1 MTIFFAVVVILLG
14 FILMISST
22 KWNLSKALLRKT
34 ESSDFKVY
42 NNKRVYVSAKLVKG
56 ESAAIPISCKV
67 LMNENKLHLIP
78 TKFHALLFM
87 TDYPFT
93 FYKKDN
99 RKLKI
104 HQSELSEL
112 VFTCKQRKP
121 SVFGKVFNVRIE
133 IFDEERRALLN
144 ILKTWR

>member
-1 MTIFFAVVVILLG
+1 
-14 FILMISST
+14 MISSI
-22 KWNLSKALLRKT
+22 KWKLSKALFRKT
-34 ESSDFKVY
+34 ESSSLTIY
-42 NNKRVYVSAKLVKG
+42 NNKRVLVGAQLVKG
-56 ESAAIPISCKV
+56 ESAAIPINCTV
-67 LMNENKLHLIP
+67 LLNENELHLIP
-78 TKFHALLFM
+78 TKFNALLFM

-104 HQSELSEL
+104 KQSEYSVIECTL
-112 VFTCKQRKP
+112 RKRNP

-133 IFDEERRALLN
+133 IFDEERQALLN

>member
-1 MTIFFAVVVILLG
+1 MVLVGAQ
-14 FILMISST
+14 
-22 KWNLSKALLRKT
+22 
-34 ESSDFKVY
+34 
-42 NNKRVYVSAKLVKG
+42 LVKG
-56 ESAAIPISCKV
+56 ESAAIPINCTV
-67 LMNENKLHLIP
+67 LLNENELHLIP
-78 TKFHALLFM
+78 TKFNALLFM

-104 HQSELSEL
+104 KQSENSGIECTL
-112 VFTCKQRKP
+112 RKRNP

-133 IFDEERRALLN
+133 IFDEERQDLSN